1 MGEGWGEGENLCLVT
16 GEGASKASPHSR
28 HSPTL
33 LSFPRKSQMR
43 LRRAG
48 IQQTLLLVALA
59 WLCLAC
65 IPTERNVDA
74 RIDRAVATAVAS
86 SASAAPDLNRLYRET
101 RASVF
106 YIDPTDGQH
115 GTGWLLEPGRIV
127 TVAHVVSG
135 REQVIVRQATAPT
148 FVATVAGLD
157 ERRDLAILRYDTGN
171 AELELDAKPLPLGDA
186 GINDIAKTLLAL
198 GYSSSGVKREGTVGS
213 PKANAGILSQIT
225 NFGPDSYG
233 RNLEMDAAI
242 DPGDSGGPVLNANG
256 EVIGMIRA
264 AARRSQSGETV
275 VGTFY
280 AVHADEI
287 RAALEEMRLR

>member
-1 MGEGWGEGENLCLVT
+1 MTMWALTVAL
-16 GEGASKASPHSR
+16 
-28 HSPTL
+28 TL
-33 LSFPRKSQMR
+33 L
-43 LRRAG
+43 
-48 IQQTLLLVALA
+48 TVACAL
-59 WLCLAC
+59 
-65 IPTERNVDA
+65 PDA
-74 RIDRAVATAVAS
+74 EIEEQVNEAVATAVAS
-86 SASAAPDLNRLYRET
+86 SAAPDLNRLYRET

-106 YIDPTDGQH
+106 YIDPADGQH
-115 GTGWLLEPGRIV
+115 GTGWLLEPGVIL
-127 TVAHVVSG
+127 TAAHVVSE

-148 FVATVAGLD
+148 FVASVAGLD
-157 ERRDLAILRYDTGN
+157 ERRDVALLRYEIET
-171 AELELDAKPLPLGDA
+171 AELEPDAKPLPLGDA
-186 GINDIAKTLLAL
+186 GSDDIAKTLLAL

-242 DPGDSGGPVLNANG
+242 DPGDSGGPVLNPNG

-264 AARRSQSGETV
+264 AARRSASGGQL

-287 RAALEEMRLR
+287 RAALEDLRNPENPAPQQ

>member
-1 MGEGWGEGENLCLVT
+1 MPANIDPLD
-16 GEGASKASPHSR
+16 SR
-28 HSPTL
+28 LPPVIPA
-33 LSFPRKSQMR
+33 F
-43 LRRAG
+43 AG

-65 IPTERNVDA
+65 IPTERDLDA
-74 RIDRAVATAVAS
+74 HINRAVATAVAS
-86 SASAAPDLNRLYRET
+86 SAAPNLNSLYLET

-115 GTGWLLEPGRIV
+115 GTGWLLEPGLII
-127 TVAHVVSG
+127 TVAHAVSG

-148 FVATVAGLD
+148 FVATVAELD
-157 ERRDLAILRYDTGN
+157 ERRDVALLRYNTEN
-171 AELELDAKPLPLGDA
+171 AELEPDAKPLPLGDA
-186 GINDIAKTLLAL
+186 GSDDIAKTLLAL

-264 AARRSQSGETV
+264 AARRTEQGSAV

-287 RAALEEMRLR
+287 RAALAEIRNHESPGLRR

>member
-1 MGEGWGEGENLCLVT
+1 MQTNTDPLDSRPTPVIS
-16 GEGASKASPHSR
+16 ASYPVIPASYIVIPA
-28 HSPTL
+28 
-33 LSFPRKSQMR
+33 F
-43 LRRAG
+43 AG

-59 WLCLAC
+59 WFCLAC
-65 IPTERNVDA
+65 VPGEGDVDA
-74 RIDRAVATAVAS
+74 KINRAVATAVAS
-86 SASAAPDLNRLYRET
+86 SAAPDLNRLYRET

-115 GTGWLLEPGRIV
+115 GTGWLLEPGLII
-127 TVAHVVSG
+127 TVAHAVSG
-135 REQVIVRQATAPT
+135 RDQVIVRQATAPT
-148 FVATVAGLD
+148 FVATVAELD
-157 ERRDLAILRYDTGN
+157 ERRDVALLRYNTEN
-171 AELELDAKPLPLGDA
+171 AELEPDAKPLPLGDA
-186 GINDIAKTLLAL
+186 SSDDIAKTLLAL

-264 AARRSQSGETV
+264 AARRTEQGSAV

-287 RAALEEMRLR
+287 RAALTEIKNPESPGLRR

>member
-1 MGEGWGEGENLCLVT
+1 MPILAWAF
-16 GEGASKASPHSR
+16 AS
-28 HSPTL
+28 
-33 LSFPRKSQMR
+33 
-43 LRRAG
+43 
-48 IQQTLLLVALA
+48 ILLLTA
-59 WLCLAC
+59 AC
-65 IPTERNVDA
+65 TPSDGDLDA
-74 RIDRAVATAVAS
+74 RIDQAVATAVAS
-86 SASAAPDLNRLYRET
+86 STTPDLNRLYRAT

-115 GTGWLLEPGRIV
+115 GTGWLLEPGVIV

-148 FVATVAGLD
+148 FIASVEGLD
-157 ERRDLAILRYDTGN
+157 ERRDLALLRYDTGDTQ
-171 AELELDAKPLPLGDA
+171 LEPGARTLPLGDA
-186 GINDIAKTLLAL
+186 GSDDIAGTLLAL

-264 AARRSQSGETV
+264 AARRSEAGQTV

-287 RAALEEMRLR
+287 RAALAEIKNRESPAPQQ

>member
-1 MGEGWGEGENLCLVT
+1 M
-16 GEGASKASPHSR
+16 
-28 HSPTL
+28 
-33 LSFPRKSQMR
+33 
-43 LRRAG
+43 
-48 IQQTLLLVALA
+48 LLVALV

-65 IPTERNVDA
+65 TPSEGDLDA

-86 SASAAPDLNRLYRET
+86 SAAPDLNRLYRET

-115 GTGWLLEPGRIV
+115 GTGWLLEPGVIV
-127 TVAHVVSG
+127 TVAHVVSEH
-135 REQVIVRQATAPT
+135 EQVIVRQATAPT

-157 ERRDLAILRYDTGN
+157 ERRDLAILRYDTEK
-171 AELELDAKPLPLGDA
+171 AQLEPDAKPLPLGDA
-186 GINDIAKTLLAL
+186 GSDDIAKTLLAL

-225 NFGPDSYG
+225 NFGPDGYG

-264 AARRSQSGETV
+264 AARRSERGETV

-287 RAALEEMRLR
+287 RAALAKIKNPESPDPQQ